1 MKSKGMLKTVCMG
14 MLAVVCS
21 CGHDSPSGR
30 DIMTER
36 PGVEGQRPG
45 VGESNSMARELAD
58 DVWRVSGPT
67 LTMRYDRG
75 GILFDTQADGRINIS
90 DLDGADS
97 VSVGIGKEGTD
108 SLMSGTDII
117 VNGHALT
124 LRRVKM
130 LRHGDG
136 RSWYMATDSSD
147 GLWIL
152 VLPF

>member
-1 MKSKGMLKTVCMG
+1 MKSKRMLKTVCMG

-36 PGVEGQRPG
+36 PGEEGQRPG
-45 VGESNSMARELAD
+45 VGESNSMVRELAD

-75 GILFDTQADGRINIS
+75 GILFDSQADGRVNIS

-152 VLPF
+152 ALPF

>member
-1 MKSKGMLKTVCMG
+1 M
-14 MLAVVCS
+14 
-21 CGHDSPSGR
+21 
-30 DIMTER
+30 
-36 PGVEGQRPG
+36 
-45 VGESNSMARELAD
+45 
-58 DVWRVSGPT
+58 
-67 LTMRYDRG
+67 
-75 GILFDTQADGRINIS
+75 FDTQADGRINIS

>member
-1 MKSKGMLKTVCMG
+1 MLKTVCMG

-36 PGVEGQRPG
+36 PGEEGQRPG
-45 VGESNSMARELAD
+45 VGESNSMVRELAD

-67 LTMRYDRG
+67 LTMRYDCG
-75 GILFDTQADGRINIS
+75 GILFDSQADGRVNIS

-152 VLPF
+152 VLPFKV

>member
-36 PGVEGQRPG
+36 PGVEGQRLG

>member
-1 MKSKGMLKTVCMG
+1 MLKTVCMG
-14 MLAVVCS
+14 MLSVVCS

-36 PGVEGQRPG
+36 PGEEGQRPG

-75 GILFDTQADGRINIS
+75 GILFDSQADGRVNIS

-152 VLPF
+152 ALPF

>member
-1 MKSKGMLKTVCMG
+1 MLEIVCVG

-36 PGVEGQRPG
+36 PGEDGQRPG
-45 VGESNSMARELAD
+45 VGESNSMAHEMAD

-75 GILFDTQADGRINIS
+75 GILFDSQSDGRIEIS
-90 DLDGADS
+90 DLDGADR
-97 VSVGIGKEGTD
+97 VSVAIGREGTD
-108 SLMSGTDII
+108 SVMSGTDII
-117 VNGHALT
+117 VNGRALS
-124 LRRVKM
+124 LRKVKM

-147 GLWIL
+147 GLWIF
-152 VLPF
+152 VLPVG

>member
-1 MKSKGMLKTVCMG
+1 
-14 MLAVVCS
+14 
-21 CGHDSPSGR
+21 
-30 DIMTER
+30 MTER
-36 PGVEGQRPG
+36 PGEEGQRPG
-45 VGESNSMARELAD
+45 VGESNSMVRELAD

-75 GILFDTQADGRINIS
+75 GILFDSQADGRVNIS

>member
-1 MKSKGMLKTVCMG
+1 MKSKGMIKTVCMG

-75 GILFDTQADGRINIS
+75 GILFDKQADRRINTSYLDRAERVS
-90 DLDGADS
+90 DG
-97 VSVGIGKEGTD
+97 VVNEGTD
-108 SLMSGTDII
+108 SLM
-117 VNGHALT
+117 
-124 LRRVKM
+124 
-130 LRHGDG
+130 
-136 RSWYMATDSSD
+136 
-147 GLWIL
+147 
-152 VLPF
+152 

>member
-1 MKSKGMLKTVCMG
+1 MKSKRMLKTVCMG

-36 PGVEGQRPG
+36 PGEEGQRPG
-45 VGESNSMARELAD
+45 VGESNSMVRELAD

-75 GILFDTQADGRINIS
+75 GILFDSQADGRVNIS

-117 VNGHALT
+117 VNSHALT

-152 VLPF
+152 ALPF